1 MHLYFCFSPHTA
13 SKFANDAALI
23 AETSVDKIEGK
34 LCEAKTWARMKTQPD
49 KIIDCY
55 VSAINEYTLYNQENN
70 INIVGK
76 QDHLIPL
83 GAFIHLGKLLMNANR
98 YNEAITAMLYGC
110 QCYSSAALCYL
121 LGICYLRMDRL
132 DDAEQ
137 ALLESNMLDNKFS
150 DCWAYLC
157 IVLLMKGSHR
167 ILEAEQC
174 LFQTLRLGQ
183 YDTGVLRELATSFI
197 SVDKLQTAE
206 DLIRR
211 AIALESNA
219 ANYSDLN
226 GNGRRNNISAYTRKL
241 LADVLAG
248 QNNAAKAIEEY
259 KAILSDES
267 ADPIL
272 KLNVAE
278 KCYPLIQSLGRD
290 EELQSLHNIIANLR
304 AITEENVE
312 YAE

>member
-1 MHLYFCFSPHTA
+1 MICVLFIIAC
-13 SKFANDAALI
+13 KFANDAALI
-23 AETSVDKIEGK
+23 AETPIDKIEGK
-34 LCEAKTWARMKTQPD
+34 LCEAKAWARVKTQPD

-55 VSAINEYTLYNQENN
+55 VSAINEYTQYNQDYNVN
-70 INIVGK
+70 VIGK
-76 QDHLIPL
+76 NDHLIPL
-83 GAFIHLGKLLMNANR
+83 GAFIHLAKLLMNANR
-98 YNEAITAMLYGC
+98 YNEAITAMLYGS
-110 QCYSSAALCYL
+110 QCYSSATLCYL
-121 LGICYLRMDRL
+121 LGISYLRLDRL

-157 IVLLMKGSHR
+157 IVLLMKGAHR
-167 ILEAEQC
+167 IPEAEQC

-183 YDTGVLRELATSFI
+183 FDIGVLRELATSFI
-197 SVDKLQTAE
+197 SIDKLQTAE

-219 ANYSDLN
+219 ANFSDFS

-259 KAILSDES
+259 MTILGDES
-267 ADPIL
+267 TDSVL

-278 KCYPLIQSLGRD
+278 KCYPLVQSLGRD

-304 AITEENVE
+304 AIAEEALD
-312 YAE
+312 YSQ